1 MPAKIK
7 KRGENS
13 YLLSVA
19 RGYDSKGKQIVQTKT
34 VYASSARE
42 AQKQYALFVAEIE
55 QGQTSTSGKMTL
67 AQFYDYW
74 KESYA
79 ITIKKHQ
86 PTTLA
91 YNENL
96 FARIRE
102 GLGHM
107 KLNQI
112 EPKHLLSFYKNLA
125 EPGIKKLQKRKS
137 DSEKTPQKEEPLTL
151 SSNTIRQ
158 HHSLLSSLLRKA
170 VQWNLIPYNP
180 AERIDAPQV
189 TRKPKSIYTADQLG
203 QFLQTIESQS
213 TDKRLMVMLALAC
226 GMRREE
232 IFGLQWK
239 HINVENRTIKIE
251 QASVY
256 TPATGIIIKE
266 TKNQSSNRLIT
277 YPTFIDLLIKQH
289 RTKQSAK
296 KLKLG
301 DKWQGAKSADK
312 DSSEDFVFTQWDGKK
327 AHPNGFYTWLRRFAI
342 KHELAPIS
350 PHVFRHMAAT
360 FLITA
365 GTDIRTVSGK
375 LGHAQTSTTMN
386 IYSHLLKTA
395 EQGTADT
402 MNDFLEQT
410 TKKAKQKKQA
420 Q

>member
-1 MPAKIK
+1 MPSKIR
-7 KRGENS
+7 KRGESS
-13 YLLSVA
+13 YLLSVTS
-19 RGYDSKGKQIVQTKT
+19 GYDGAGKQITYTKT
-34 VYASSARE
+34 VKATGILDAK
-42 AQKQYALFVAEIE
+42 KQYSLFVAEIE
-55 QGQTSTSGKMTL
+55 KGNTASSGKMTL
-67 AQFYDYW
+67 DQFYEYW
-74 KESYA
+74 KNSYA

-86 PTTLA
+86 PTTIA
-91 YNENL
+91 YNDNL

-102 GLGHM
+102 SLGHM

-125 EPGIKKLQKRKS
+125 EPGIKKIQKKKS
-137 DSEKTPQKEEPLTL
+137 ESETPFLKETPLKL

-203 QFLQTIESQS
+203 QLLQAIESQPA
-213 TDKRLMVMLALAC
+213 DKRLMVMLALAC

-239 HINVENRTIKIE
+239 HINVETRTIKIE

-256 TPATGIIIKE
+256 TPSTGIIIKE

-277 YPTFIDLLIKQH
+277 YPIFIEALIKQH
-289 RTKQSAK
+289 RTKQAAS

-301 DKWQGAKSADK
+301 DKWQGADK
-312 DSSEDFVFTQWDGKK
+312 DSAEDFVFTQWDGKK
-327 AHPNGFYTWLRRFAI
+327 AHPNSFYTWLRRFVI

-350 PHVFRHMAAT
+350 PHAFRHMAAT
-360 FLITA
+360 YLITA

-410 TKKAKQKKQA
+410 TQKAKQKKQA